1 MKSVETYLL
10 VSVLLIATPRLMAQ
24 SDSASTAPTGAMDY
38 FNSASKQYVRKD
50 KGGALRTLDRGLKQH
65 PGDPRLLKLAE
76 ELVKEEQQQQQQA
89 QQQKQEQQQQEQKQ
103 QQGSQKEDREQQQEK
118 REQEQRAQREQQQER
133 EGELSR
139 KEAERLLDA
148 LDREERAVQAKVRD
162 KQRPGER
169 RPSDKDW

>member
-1 MKSVETYLL
+1 MRSTLRYLIGGPLLLAASVC
-10 VSVLLIATPRLMAQ
+10 MAQ
-24 SDSASTAPTGAMDY
+24 SDSSSVGTAAQDPAMDH
-38 FNSASKQYVRKD
+38 FNNASKQYVRKD
-50 KGGALRTLDRGLKQH
+50 KAGALRTLDRALKQY

-89 QQQKQEQQQQEQKQ
+89 QQQKQEQQQEEQKRQ
-103 QQGSQKEDREQQQEK
+103 QDQQKEQQRK
-118 REQEQRAQREQQQER
+118 REQEQQAQREQQRER
-133 EGELSR
+133 EGEMSR

-169 RPSDKDW
+169 RPTDKDW